1 MSLACGGVWE
11 RLTSLHA
18 SVTCVK
24 MLTSLQSGLVA
35 LVVRQFGFWFSSLL
49 GGISLEEV
57 NPPNPFTLYGLNGLM
72 GVDGPGL
79 VDYKQKSSS

>member
-1 MSLACGGVWE
+1 M
-11 RLTSLHA
+11 
-18 SVTCVK
+18 
-24 MLTSLQSGLVA
+24 A